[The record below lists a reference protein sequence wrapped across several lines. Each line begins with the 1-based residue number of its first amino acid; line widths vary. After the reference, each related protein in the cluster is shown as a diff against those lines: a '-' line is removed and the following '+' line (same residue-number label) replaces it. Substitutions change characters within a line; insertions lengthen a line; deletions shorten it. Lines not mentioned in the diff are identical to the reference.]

1 MDYFYLRNITEIKEE
16 YTTFLM
22 NIMSP
27 FIYEGIK
34 SVYSFAMNAHQE
46 FLERGK
52 NDPDVKSPGILKLF
66 QLSLKEI
73 QTLNNHSIEIET
85 NRIKSGSKCAD
96 WFDDLVR
103 AVIKSHIVLLT
114 FSNTR
119 KHPEILKEQFHNK
132 IEIKDFVHKCYIESA
147 KLIYNNPELFWH
159 EFPPLEI
166 KRNQREACN
175 LIKQA
180 IQEAIRKILPYKLI
194 LSEYLNNDFYDEEE
208 DFGNKVSESKYM
220 NIQSMVNRDL
230 HGGLNYERGPND
242 PLGRKNLPSGGALAD
257 DEEENYYDDR
267 GQEGSDDGDT
277 YSDDS
282 STETSEDY
290 MTDEGES
297 RGDTDDNRSSEDS
310 SETATEKGDKK
321 DGFLKSVREEL
332 ENYENGMGENEKM
345 KEPPKEPPKELPKE
359 LPKETRR
366 EDDQDDRVKG
376 SHEGGSINGGSQEKL
391 NNEVQNLINK
401 SNSMMQFD
409 PQPKKKL
416 SKRELQLLD
425 ELEGQISKKEEPDK
439 KIFFEQYMK

>member
-16 YTTFLM
+16 YTTFLI
-22 NIMSP
+22 NLMSP

-34 SVYSFAMNAHQE
+34 SVYSFAMNAHKE
-46 FLERGK
+46 FLEKGK
-52 NDPDVKSPGILKLF
+52 HDPDAKSPGILKLF

-73 QTLNNHSIEIET
+73 QTLNNHSIEVET
-85 NRIKSGSKCAD
+85 NRIKAGCKCAD
-96 WFDDLVR
+96 WFEDLVR

-180 IQEAIRKILPYKLI
+180 IHEAIRKILPYKLI
-194 LSEYLNNDFYDEEE
+194 LSEYLNNDFYDEEDE
-208 DFGNKVSESKYM
+208 FGGNISDSKYM

-230 HGGLNYERGPND
+230 HGGMNYDRRTKD
-242 PLGRKNLPSGGALAD
+242 PLGRKNLPSGGALED
-257 DEEENYYDDR
+257 DDDENYYND
-267 GQEGSDDGDT
+267 EGYDNREEDGGETDND
-277 YSDDS
+277 SDDS
-282 STETSEDY
+282 QSSEDY
-290 MTDEGES
+290 MT
-297 RGDTDDNRSSEDS
+297 GDTDGHREKSSESTEESDS
-310 SETATEKGDKK
+310 EQDGGDE
-321 DGFLKSVREEL
+321 FLKSVKDELKNFEKSKEENNDKKNKDKDDEEDKNDDKDKKDTDDDKL
-332 ENYENGMGENEKM
+332 VNN
-345 KEPPKEPPKELPKE
+345 KE
-359 LPKETRR
+359 
-366 EDDQDDRVKG
+366 G
-376 SHEGGSINGGSQEKL
+376 GGSQEKL
-391 NNEVQNLINK
+391 DKEVKNLLNR
-401 SNSMMQFD
+401 SNSIID
-409 PQPKKKL
+409 LGEKPKKL
-416 SKRELQLLD
+416 NKREQMLLE